1 MFFISIENENR
12 CIDIPNIYAT
22 VYCCICVKTCTSL
35 WNAKSSESGGKFCT
49 SGIMKYINTTAIAS
63 TISTISVNF
72 HLNFFTSFV
81 SFAFFAIFYILHK
94 LCVQITLFSRHLDSR
109 IQT

>member
-63 TISTISVNF
+63 TINTISVNF

-81 SFAFFAIFYILHK
+81 SFAFFAI
-94 LCVQITLFSRHLDSR
+94 CVTVLSFFVFL
-109 IQT
+109 